1 MSEEN
6 TNHSVAEAYLRAQIA
21 KEVDIFLL
29 THSTYTD
36 EELLFVIR
44 GKK

>member
-1 MSEEN
+1 MSEE
-6 TNHSVAEAYLRAQIA
+6 VVDAPFAEAYFRAQIA

-29 THSTYTD
+29 THTTYTD

-44 GKK
+44 SKK